1 MILFQY
7 GKTLSGSDY
16 DITVGRLQR
25 TGKDFQEGGL
35 AGAVGTDKAVTVAFR
50 EFNINIFKKRLFPR
64 RRVTLLALIMFDSSS
79 IKRGGHN

>member
-16 DITVGRLQR
+16 DITVGRLQC
-25 TGKDFQEGGL
+25 TGKDFQKGGL

-50 EFNINIFKKRLFPR
+50 KFNINIFKKRLFPETQGYIACTNH
-64 RRVTLLALIMFDSSS
+64 V
-79 IKRGGHN
+79 